1 MINTLDNYKYNLF
14 FIKLDCE
21 GYEYEILKGA
31 RKTLKKNL
39 PLMLIEYD
47 EIKFKKIYKLLIN
60 DYSFYLF
67 DQRQIIK
74 VKNSNKIKKNS
85 LSQINIFCKP
95 K

>member
-1 MINTLDNYKYNLF
+1 
-14 FIKLDCE
+14 
-21 GYEYEILKGA
+21 
-31 RKTLKKNL
+31 
-39 PLMLIEYD
+39 MLIEYD